1 MNFSHPMYNPG
12 VVKNPFSRGGLARI
26 NMSHDTNISDVLKIN
41 AFAPLRRI
49 LTHNKVLLSIGTA
62 SSKNDYQRK

>member
-1 MNFSHPMYNPG
+1 MHNTG

-26 NMSHDTNISDVLKIN
+26 DMSHDTDISDALKVD

-49 LTHNKVLLSIGTA
+49 LTHTNKVLLSIGTA